1 MGFISFA
8 GRVLFASVF
17 ILAAWQEFSEFGVDG
32 GPAAK
37 ALKPKYELLTNHLT
51 SSLGLQVPD
60 IEIKH
65 LVAASVAFK
74 GIGGVLFIF
83 GSSLGAYLLLL
94 HQLAASPVLHA
105 ICNTGLAKID
115 FVELLLKYSQVIA
128 VFGALL
134 FFLGMKN
141 SIPKRQPAKKKG
153 PKAKTT

>member
-1 MGFISFA
+1 MILFDVVSF
-8 GRVLFASVF
+8 VL
-17 ILAAWQEFSEFGVDG
+17 IDWLAMWQT
-32 GPAAK
+32 
-37 ALKPKYELLTNHLT
+37 LLCQQKYLPF
-51 SSLGLQVPD
+51 QVPD

-65 LVAASVAFK
+65 LVAASVDFK

-141 SIPKRQPAKKKG
+141 SSPKRQPAKKKG